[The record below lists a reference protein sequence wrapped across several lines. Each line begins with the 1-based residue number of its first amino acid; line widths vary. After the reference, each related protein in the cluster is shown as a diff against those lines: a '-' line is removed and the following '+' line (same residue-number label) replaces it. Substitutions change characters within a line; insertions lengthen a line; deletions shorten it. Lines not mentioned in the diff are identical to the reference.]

1 MKHNIRQRQ
10 LDKNGLMTTKIVKV
24 EGELGSRVFDKNG
37 KEIFE
42 GDRAAYEWDGFTDY
56 GTIKFG
62 TGALWFVG
70 DDDTKYFLVCS
81 EKIRNVT
88 VVGHAED

>member
-10 LDKNGLMTTKIVKV
+10 LDANGLMTTKIVKV
-24 EGELGSRVFDKNG
+24 EGELGSGRFDKNG

-42 GDRAAYEWDGFTDY
+42 GDLVRDCDDVISTVVFENGQFLFNDEDEV
-56 GTIKFG
+56 
-62 TGALWFVG
+62 VG
-70 DDDTKYFLVCS
+70 DWDYTL
-81 EKIRNVT
+81 E

>member
-24 EGELGSRVFDKNG
+24 EGELGSGRFDKNG

-42 GDRAAYEWDGFTDY
+42 GDKVKARTSYGNNEVGVVKFDTGTFMWEAASGWATELDSGEVYE
-56 GTIKFG
+56 
-62 TGALWFVG
+62 L
-70 DDDTKYFLVCS
+70 
-81 EKIRNVT
+81 E